1 MCGIVGY
8 LGKLQASEVIL
19 RGLEKLEYRG
29 YDSCGLSLLNQDQSE
44 FVLYK
49 DKGRVNHLKNDFD
62 YDFENH
68 FGIGH
73 TRWATH
79 GAPNHINSHPHS
91 SVSGRFTI
99 VHNGVI
105 DNYKELVAK
114 HLNGYSFD
122 SETDTEVIANLIE
135 SFASQ
140 FDVEIAIRKTLALL
154 EGSYALLIID
164 KKHPNTIY
172 AGKNKSP
179 LILGERSDGIC
190 LASDIMALVGVSDAY
205 YLIEDKTFVKA
216 EKQTEDVY
224 TFSMFDPVGIEFTPS
239 KHAVDLDA
247 EEIDKGG
254 YPHYMLKEICEQP
267 SVMRTIISNYSKD
280 SQFKIKRDVIDL
292 FDNKKRIYILAAGT
306 SYHAGLLGKVYFE
319 KISDIPTEVF
329 IASEFAYNKPLLEKD
344 ALFILISQSGET
356 ADLRACLVDIK
367 KMGYQ
372 SLTITNVKTSTL
384 AREADQY
391 LEIYAGTEIAVAST
405 KAYVGQVSVLA
416 ILACSLSNSL
426 KCDLYKEMSR
436 LAVAME
442 AIIDKREYIKEIIK
456 AKLLKRNAFYI
467 GRGIDY
473 LTCLEAALKLKE
485 ISYIQTEGFAAG
497 ELKHGTIALIE
508 QGVPV
513 IAIITQKH
521 INKNTRSNI
530 QEVKAR
536 GADVLV
542 ISTNDIKENDD
553 DIVLMDVHHILS
565 PILAVIPAQLIAY
578 YKALDLGRDIDKPRN
593 LAKSVTV
600 E

>member
-8 LGKLQASEVIL
+8 IGKLQASDVIL
-19 RGLEKLEYRG
+19 KGLHKLEYRG
-29 YDSCGLSLLNQDQSE
+29 YDSCGISLFNENIDD
-44 FVLYK
+44 FILYK
-49 DKGRVNHLKNDFD
+49 DKGRVNHLQDDFN

-68 FGIGH
+68 LGIGH

-79 GAPNHINSHPHS
+79 GAPNHINSHPHA
-91 SVSGRFTI
+91 SVSGRFVV

-105 DNYKELVAK
+105 DNYKELTAK
-114 HLNGYSFD
+114 YLVGYSFE

-135 SFASQ
+135 SFASSY
-140 FDVEIAIRKTLALL
+140 DVDIAIRKTLALL
-154 EGSYALLIID
+154 EGSYALLVID
-164 KKHPNTIY
+164 TRNPHIIY

-179 LILGERSDGIC
+179 MILGKRADGIC
-190 LASDIMALVGVSDAY
+190 LASDLMALVGISDEY

-216 EKQTEDVY
+216 VKDESGYAFEMY
-224 TFSMFDPVGIEFTPS
+224 DPVGIEFCPVRNEV
-239 KHAVDLDA
+239 HLDT
-247 EEIDKGG
+247 EEINKGG
-254 YPHYMLKEICEQP
+254 FPHYMLKEICEQP
-267 SVMRTIISNYSKD
+267 SVVRKIISNYAPDGK
-280 SQFKIKRDVIDL
+280 FIIDKEVLNL
-292 FDNKKRIYILAAGT
+292 FANKKRIYILAAGT

-319 KISDIPTEVF
+319 KISGIPTEVF
-329 IASEFAYNKPLLEKD
+329 VASEFAYNKPILEKESV
-344 ALFILISQSGET
+344 FVLISQSGET

-367 KMGYQ
+367 KLGYQ

-384 AREADQY
+384 AREATKY
-391 LEIYAGTEIAVAST
+391 LEIFAGTEIAVAST
-405 KAYVGQVSVLA
+405 KAYVGQVSVLVIIA
-416 ILACSLSNSL
+416 CVLEQDNKCSLL
-426 KCDLYKEMSR
+426 TEMGR

-442 AIIDKREYIKEIIK
+442 AIIDRRDYIKELIK
-456 AKLLKRNAFYI
+456 TRLLKRNAFYI

-473 LTCLEAALKLKE
+473 FTCLEASLKLKE
-485 ISYIQTEGFAAG
+485 ISYIQTEGFPAG

-508 QGVPV
+508 DGVPV

-536 GADVLV
+536 GAEVIV
-542 ISTNDIKENDD
+542 ISMNDIKESDD

-565 PILAVIPAQLIAY
+565 PILAVIPTQLITY